1 MLSTTARR
9 AGCTG
14 VRLRTRGSELVEI
27 HLAGT
32 VYRRPSRYDRWLA
45 RRHLLERKLQG
56 WCTTSELP
64 ALIDP
69 VFDRSL
75 VSSDMIVDGLGAA
88 GGVILAIPL
97 SASSREHSIA

>member
-1 MLSTTARR
+1 
-9 AGCTG
+9 
-14 VRLRTRGSELVEI
+14 
-27 HLAGT
+27 
-32 VYRRPSRYDRWLA
+32 
-45 RRHLLERKLQG
+45 
-56 WCTTSELP
+56 
-64 ALIDP
+64 